1 MSTQAPV
8 RNSMPETP
16 EGVLRRLEWHLLRR
30 IDGILQGDFRSLF
43 KGSGLD
49 FAGLREYQPPDDI
62 RHIDWNVTARMDE
75 PFVRQFMEDREVT
88 AWFLVDMSPSM
99 AFGALDRRKE
109 SVVVDLVGLLSRLL
123 TRNGNRVGAILYD
136 NEMQF
141 TIPPRTG
148 RIQTLRII
156 DAIQEQQAA
165 PIGAMTDLTKLLQT
179 GYKRIRRRSLVFLVS
194 DFICL
199 PGWERVADQLN
210 RKHDLVAV
218 RLWDPRETELPDVG
232 VVLVEDS
239 ETGMQLSVDTSDRGF
254 RRRFNEAA
262 SQREEAL
269 ARAFKK
275 IGVDELSLSTEEEI
289 VPAIL
294 RFASVRNRVRRRWQ

>member
-8 RNSMPETP
+8 KNSIPETP
-16 EGVLRRLEWHLLRR
+16 EGVLRRLEWHLVRR

-88 AWFLVDMSPSM
+88 AWFLVDLSPSM

-109 SVVVDLVGLLSRLL
+109 SVVVDLVGLLARLL

-136 NEMQF
+136 NEVQF

-148 RIQTLRII
+148 RLQTLRII
-156 DAIQEQQAA
+156 DAMQKQQAA
-165 PIGAMTDLTKLLQT
+165 PVGAMTDLSKLLQA
-179 GYKRIRRRSLVFLVS
+179 GYRRIRRRSLVFLVS
-194 DFICL
+194 DFICP
-199 PGWERVADQLN
+199 PGWERTADQLN

-232 VVLVEDS
+232 VVLVQDS

-254 RRRFNEAA
+254 RQRFHEAA
-262 SQREEAL
+262 SRREEAL
-269 ARAFKK
+269 ARAFKR
-275 IGVDELSLSTEEEI
+275 IGVDELTLSTEEDI
-289 VPAIL
+289 VPSIL
-294 RFASVRNRVRRRWQ
+294 RFASVRSRVRRRWQ